1 MEVLGGRGFPG
12 LVWDS
17 FFDTF
22 PFFIRYGNI
31 NFMGSGAIPN
41 RQGVALAG
49 NRLPGQVRLLL
60 REQNR
65 ITAYN
70 ELWER
75 VQSADSYNDAL
86 QLIGEEVTLID
97 TAK

>member
-1 MEVLGGRGFPG
+1 MKKLVVKYDSRCPEVKIFWILGHVR
-12 LVWDS
+12 
-17 FFDTF
+17 
-22 PFFIRYGNI
+22 
-31 NFMGSGAIPN
+31 
-41 RQGVALAG
+41 
-49 NRLPGQVRLLL
+49 RLLG
-60 REQNR
+60 EQNR

-97 TAK
+97 TA

>member
-1 MEVLGGRGFPG
+1 MKKPVLIYNSRGE
-12 LVWDS
+12 S
-17 FFDTF
+17 
-22 PFFIRYGNI
+22 GNI
-31 NFMGSGAIPN
+31 FWI
-41 RQGVALAG
+41 L
-49 NRLPGQVRLLL
+49 GQVRRLL

-70 ELWER
+70 ELWKR

>member
-1 MEVLGGRGFPG
+1 MDRGFPG

-49 NRLPGQVRLLL
+49 RPRPFS
-60 REQNR
+60 R
-65 ITAYN
+65 
-70 ELWER
+70 
-75 VQSADSYNDAL
+75 
-86 QLIGEEVTLID
+86 
-97 TAK
+97 

>member
-1 MEVLGGRGFPG
+1 MKKPVLKYDSRGPE
-12 LVWDS
+12 
-17 FFDTF
+17 
-22 PFFIRYGNI
+22 GNI
-31 NFMGSGAIPN
+31 FWI
-41 RQGVALAG
+41 L
-49 NRLPGQVRLLL
+49 GQVRRL

>member
-1 MEVLGGRGFPG
+1 MKKPVLKYDSRGPE
-12 LVWDS
+12 
-17 FFDTF
+17 
-22 PFFIRYGNI
+22 GNI
-31 NFMGSGAIPN
+31 FCI
-41 RQGVALAG
+41 L
-49 NRLPGQVRLLL
+49 GQVRLLL

>member
-1 MEVLGGRGFPG
+1 MKKPVLKY
-12 LVWDS
+12 DS
-17 FFDTF
+17 RS
-22 PFFIRYGNI
+22 PEGNVFWI
-31 NFMGSGAIPN
+31 
-41 RQGVALAG
+41 L
-49 NRLPGQVRLLL
+49 GQVRRLL

-86 QLIGEEVTLID
+86 QLIGEDVTLID

>member
-1 MEVLGGRGFPG
+1 MKKPVLKYDSRG
-12 LVWDS
+12 S
-17 FFDTF
+17 E
-22 PFFIRYGNI
+22 GNI
-31 NFMGSGAIPN
+31 FWI
-41 RQGVALAG
+41 L
-49 NRLPGQVRLLL
+49 GQVRRLL
-60 REQNR
+60 RDQNR

-75 VQSADSYNDAL
+75 VQSAGSYNDAL